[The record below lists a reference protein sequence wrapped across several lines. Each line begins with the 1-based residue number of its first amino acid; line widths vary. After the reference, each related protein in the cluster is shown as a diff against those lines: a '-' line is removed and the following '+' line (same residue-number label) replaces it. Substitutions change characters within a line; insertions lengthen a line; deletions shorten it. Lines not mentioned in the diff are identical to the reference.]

1 LNIKNNNLKNIG
13 TGIMK
18 KKVKSYNESVNESKL
33 NESNGD
39 NSVAVSIEIPIIV
52 KGLNRVD
59 DIKSMVSEL
68 AGDYY
73 GLALVN
79 RYLENIFADTLY
91 GMKIEGNH
99 VYFGGFDTE
108 NNDMEWI
115 TEELEYALSNGKN
128 EGVMYIHTQAMI
140 PLDTD
145 GTYPIYGIVENKNF
159 KKDLIEQIK
168 KSLKRIRKYNLD
180 VLPDFVITIDDSET
194 RF

>member
-108 NNDMEWI
+108 YNDMEWI

>member
-1 LNIKNNNLKNIG
+1 
-13 TGIMK
+13 MK

-108 NNDMEWI
+108 YNDMEWI